1 MLAFAVIGG
10 INIHIQGRRGSVP
23 RGGPDTMLWA
33 SFRGWRGRG
42 VRKGCEDTGSEL
54 GGDGARY
61 SGRKGIT
68 TTGTAAA
75 VCGLRAG

>member
-1 MLAFAVIGG
+1 
-10 INIHIQGRRGSVP
+10 
-23 RGGPDTMLWA
+23 MLWA

-42 VRKGCEDTGSEL
+42 VREGCEDTGSEL

-61 SGRKGIT
+61 SGRKGIS